1 MTASL
6 ALSGLASPRVISS
19 NVLQRWR
26 KNDMGSMAAVEM
38 HFQSFLWDRVCSF
51 AARNTVRWQSP
62 HAMPHLSNQ
71 ESTAPWKLQGN
82 KWALPGL
89 STQHRWPN
97 GQLLL
102 QRSLVGWL
110 RPCQART
117 DVWGSPCSILFPS
130 FPFTSQV
137 LSPERS
143 IFKTSLRIVTSF
155 YFHLCPNPVTLFL
168 TKWQS
173 DMMSWSLVSTHSRSS
188 CFCKLSAASQCLENE
203 VWISIMSI
211 QSFWPDSNPSLQA
224 SIPSDW
230 PSVPRTWNDNP
241 GIISSFVFLFPPEA
255 TEHW

>member
-1 MTASL
+1 MFSSYLVPYLQLCTGHFSD
-6 ALSGLASPRVISS
+6 ISS
-19 NVLQRWR
+19 LYF
-26 KNDMGSMAAVEM
+26 K
-38 HFQSFLWDRVCSF
+38 
-51 AARNTVRWQSP
+51 
-62 HAMPHLSNQ
+62 
-71 ESTAPWKLQGN
+71 
-82 KWALPGL
+82 L
-89 STQHRWPN
+89 STSKLKHCFPPKLSWITKSWFQVVIPAF
-97 GQLLL
+97 LLSQNL
-102 QRSLVGWL
+102 
-110 RPCQART
+110 
-117 DVWGSPCSILFPS
+117 DIILYPS